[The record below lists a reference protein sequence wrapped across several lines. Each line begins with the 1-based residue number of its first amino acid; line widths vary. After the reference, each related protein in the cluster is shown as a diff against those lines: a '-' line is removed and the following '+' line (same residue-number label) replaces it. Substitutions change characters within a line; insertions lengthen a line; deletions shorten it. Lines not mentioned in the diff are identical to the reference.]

1 MAGYKAIFFSLSNEG
16 GKKERRKKCLALQ
29 YNSKYNRIGGSG
41 LSEMVAVCGLDCNE
55 CGAFLAIKERDGN
68 LVSDRYFWIREP
80 KTP

>member
-1 MAGYKAIFFSLSNEG
+1 MEGIFRVLEQCLYSRVFIHLKRMKQDLKEMIAFS
-16 GKKERRKKCLALQ
+16 
-29 YNSKYNRIGGSG
+29 
-41 LSEMVAVCGLDCNE
+41 GLDCNE

>member
-1 MAGYKAIFFSLSNEG
+1 MKQDLKEMIAFS
-16 GKKERRKKCLALQ
+16 
-29 YNSKYNRIGGSG
+29 
-41 LSEMVAVCGLDCNE
+41 GLDCNE

>member
-1 MAGYKAIFFSLSNEG
+1 LKFRDLIILVGEELSL
-16 GKKERRKKCLALQ
+16 KQ
-29 YNSKYNRIGGSG
+29 MIT
-41 LSEMVAVCGLDCNE
+41 VCGFDCHE

>member
-1 MAGYKAIFFSLSNEG
+1 MV
-16 GKKERRKKCLALQ
+16 
-29 YNSKYNRIGGSG
+29 